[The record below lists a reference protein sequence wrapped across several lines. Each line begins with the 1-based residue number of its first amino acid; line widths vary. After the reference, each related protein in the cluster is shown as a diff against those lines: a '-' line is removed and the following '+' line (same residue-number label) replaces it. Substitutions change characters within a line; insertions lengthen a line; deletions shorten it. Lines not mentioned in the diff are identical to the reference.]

1 MVTRE
6 STLRRETFDPIVF
19 HRTAA
24 MAQSGWAEREAR
36 QVRTFQ
42 DKIGRFAGSITF
54 FLGLLLVAALR
65 PPNVMDLRDVS
76 VSAVALAACLV
87 MGMVGSKIVMSVF
100 RTSVEVDRI
109 VMWAVSLVV
118 GLAVMA
124 IGLVPSFARDAD
136 DYIHEIPGFT
146 LTTSAS
152 FDSYDL
158 VDKTKGVYSDAQV
171 WTLEAAGQ
179 QVGAV
184 GVYVIEEGSKR
195 GAARLMSDALGGAA
209 VDPHPAV
216 LGGETILV
224 SNVGTH
230 VQLGHMEDSAL
241 VVVAG
246 PNRSRI
252 EPAAAALFAPQD

>member
-36 QVRTFQ
+36 NVRTFQ

-54 FLGLLLVAALR
+54 FLGLLLVVALR

-87 MGMVGSKIVMSVF
+87 VGMVGSKIVMSVF

-109 VMWAVSLVV
+109 VMWAVSLMV

-124 IGLVPSFARDAD
+124 MGLVPSFARDAD

-146 LTTSAS
+146 LTTPAS

-158 VDKTKGVYSDAQV
+158 VDKAKGVYTDTEV
-171 WTLEAAGQ
+171 WALEAAGQ

-184 GVYVIEEGSKR
+184 GSYVIEDGSKR
-195 GAARLMSDALGGAA
+195 GVAKLMSDALGTA
-209 VDPHPAV
+209 VDPHRAV

-224 SNVGTH
+224 SSIGTH

-241 VVVAG
+241 VVVSGA
-246 PNRSRI
+246 NRSKI